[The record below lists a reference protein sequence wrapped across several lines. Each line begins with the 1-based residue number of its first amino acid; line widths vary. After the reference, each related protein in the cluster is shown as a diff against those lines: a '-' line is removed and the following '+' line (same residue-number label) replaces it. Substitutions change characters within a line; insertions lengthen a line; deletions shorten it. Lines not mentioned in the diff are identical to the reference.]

1 MQVTGSRKTPHR
13 ALDRWLS
20 LRAMAC
26 HVTLLILVPAFLTA
40 AWWQA
45 KRAAAGNELSY
56 LYVVEWPAFAV
67 VAVWAWWQIIH
78 LPPRAWGEPS
88 GAADA
93 GWLTWDR
100 SSESPQLKA
109 YNTYLAE
116 LNRADVTTRPA
127 RLGWRRAA
135 ELPAG
140 EGEAR

>member
-1 MQVTGSRKTPHR
+1 MIGSDTMAHR
-13 ALDRWLS
+13 VVGRWLS
-20 LRAMAC
+20 ARALAC
-26 HVTLLILVPAFLTA
+26 HITLLILVPAFITA

-45 KRAAAGNELSY
+45 QRAAAGNELSY

-78 LPPRAWGEPS
+78 LQPRSAGTPP

-116 LNRADVTTRPA
+116 LNRTGTMTKPP
-127 RLGWRRAA
+127 RLGWRHAA
-135 ELPAG
+135 ELRAADG
-140 EGEAR
+140 EEL